1 MAKQLKVHLGFD
13 TNISQVQG
21 EIKNLQQDL
30 NKIMNMKVPV
40 GKTVDTA
47 SLQEAS
53 AAAKELSY
61 HLNQALDTNTG
72 KLDLSKLNTSLQ
84 KGATSVTVLSN
95 KLLQAGTIGQSA
107 FVNLAKSISQAQ
119 YPMFKLNSQL
129 TEMWTTLKNTARW
142 QLSSSVLHGF
152 MGALNSATG
161 YAKDLDRSLNDIR
174 IVTGLNTDKMTEFAA
189 AANKAAK
196 ELNTTT
202 TAYSDAALIFYQQGL
217 GTKEVEERTAAVI
230 KMANVTRD
238 SETEVSS
245 YMTAIWENFANEKQ
259 SLEEY
264 ADVITA
270 LGAATA
276 ASSAEIAGGLEKFAA
291 IGQQIGL
298 SYDYATTALATV
310 VANTRQSEEVVGT
323 AFKTIF
329 ARIQGLNLG
338 ETLDDGTTLN
348 KYSDALRK
356 VGINIKDATGELKD
370 MDVILNEMG
379 NTWNTLSRDQQVAL
393 AQTVAGTRQY
403 TQLIA
408 LMDAWQTSFQD
419 NLNVA
424 QNSNGALQKQ
434 ADIYADS
441 WEAARD
447 RVTAAAEGIYD
458 SLINPDFMKDFN
470 NVLADVLG
478 GVENLIDGLGGLGG
492 LVTSVGSFV
501 LSLVAHKIQPAIQ
514 NLALNIKSLFVTSQ
528 QQARQ
533 LVTQIQS
540 KNTSEMNSG
549 HYDTA
554 QKQALQNAN
563 VLSEARAR
571 LTVVSKNLTDQERL
585 LYQTDIDN
593 ITLQATRA
601 EQLAA
606 NITQI
611 EKQTQLLRSSA
622 DAATENN
629 SAIKIYNQLLKE
641 QQELSMEALTRIKN
655 GGGTGDRAA
664 YNEAEMAISELQARK
679 VELNQTMNESTA
691 HLMQEYEALR
701 KGTLSTDKFAAAAK
715 GAIVPWQNLIKKLSQ
730 DISPDNIDAY
740 KSSLEMINKTM
751 PSIMRNSKQVREAM
765 FNAFNA
771 AQPEDFETALEQV
784 QEALGEVDITADNV
798 TQTMR
803 DMNPV
808 AFKELK
814 VLLDQLVTDEVE
826 LKSVNDQLLQSLDN
840 FNPSHLI
847 TGVERLTA
855 AAAAMGQISM
865 MASSINSLISTWG
878 DENATFGEKLS
889 TSLMSISLLVPG
901 LISSFNSLNTVLQGT
916 AFYEGVV
923 SAVMGL
929 LNKDLDVRAA
939 KILLLTKVKQGELT
953 TDQLRIVTIGAVSA
967 ALGKEKLGLDAN
979 KQAYISRLVAQK
991 VANKASK
998 EEIALFLAAKLGIDK
1013 DTAAK
1018 IANKIATDALN
1029 VSLKSLLGPIGLVIA
1044 ALGGIIVVL
1053 QRYTQKT
1060 KEAAAAAKAE
1070 AQESAEAA
1078 KQKAQALADEQK
1090 ALSSLYDQYVDLSA
1104 QMDGSTSAKEALK
1117 SKTEELCE
1125 ALGIEWDALD
1135 KLQNKY
1141 GSVEKKILEARR
1153 TVLAGN
1159 IEEFK
1164 DDLKD
1169 VDKGIEYA
1177 VDEVKGKKFSEYDF
1191 GTSTDT
1197 RRVARDEQW
1206 YEYWEWFD
1214 GDDVGYDYQTY
1225 QRPYLNAGGST
1236 NVGND
1241 NIKIKNLFYDWM
1253 YQNHADLLQNETPIS
1268 KDSTLYAQRGG
1279 QSFDFKEGTSE
1290 SVIISATQEFA
1301 KYLQNNAKSLGVNT
1315 SAGSYTWFQDLLADE
1330 GVKEELEAATDI
1342 NNNMI
1347 EALKEMA
1354 QIDTDLSGNDI
1365 KYIQTIEEYNAYKE
1379 QWKKQFEAAA
1389 KEQNVDISHIT
1400 DTMLEEMA
1408 NSYLQQFEHISKVV
1422 EENDASLMIAKKLG
1436 ISKESVDALAAEYED
1451 FFTFVAQIDFDKVKT
1466 KDQFEQALNILQAQA
1481 DADHIQLTIDTISSA
1496 KGKLKQGMGLSEYD
1510 AFEQESGIAWGT
1522 KDKVTGQYIVDY
1534 GEFLRMSYEQQT
1546 DYLDQLE
1553 QNYITKQINA
1563 FNSQKQAL
1571 TNQISE
1577 YQTELESLGK
1587 KAQNSRGILSYV
1599 DATRF
1604 AELVNLI
1611 ATAKE
1616 SLPELDGRLSA
1627 LSRGL
1632 MSSVTTLEELETV
1645 TQQILS
1651 DGGKVYLE
1659 DYAAVILK
1667 VAESYKYCTEEAK
1680 AYEEACKSGDD
1691 ALIAEAEAA
1700 LRDEMALEDL
1710 TKQYDLNIDVVKIQA
1725 KQLMQDTKLKLTD
1738 IKAAEKLA
1746 IANQRLNKGVTTLS
1760 KNWESWNEILRSS
1773 DKTSVDYAK
1782 TIQEASEALAD
1793 LTGSISADSIPTTF
1807 WEVATNIDLLERAS
1821 QGEIQAI
1828 NLLGL
1833 ELAKSTVYA
1842 REFNAEI
1849 AENATE
1855 QGLLDRNF
1863 GLEEFNTYSQNVY
1876 EGIVALQKAIET
1888 NTLDETKSINDI
1900 LNTGREGWVES
1911 LNQMA
1916 IATGMSVD
1924 EMNEILNQ
1932 LGVQTH
1938 VTVKDVEQQM
1948 SVPTYTEVVEP
1959 TADIDINGDGKG
1971 DGVRGYR
1978 RYTIPGPSK
1987 TVKGTV
1993 QVAQISTED
2002 GKEPDINYVG
2012 SGGSSAGVSSSSLP
2026 PLEEPQDPGRAD
2038 KAQSKDP
2045 EVERNQKILFTLEKL
2060 EKEYDRISQAKERAF
2075 GLKKLDLI
2083 KSERDAIKNL
2093 IDSESAYVETLEE
2106 QLKTDAATLAALGIA
2121 IDEDGFVADL
2131 AKGADY
2137 SAYNKHVDDWNKWD
2151 AATQAEMDAEYK
2163 GQLNSSGHY
2172 ASGYLDYFSYLKD
2185 DADDAYEKAQ
2195 DAIEQYKKTQSDL
2208 EAAKDEALN
2217 YQNAYFDNLL
2227 EGTSYIVEIKL
2238 DIQDRD
2244 MRYLE
2249 FLLERIEDTSYNAAK
2264 SIAMIGIQGANA
2276 FKQINAAKEGL
2287 VGILQ
2292 NHGMDAKSAQSII
2305 DSNNFKSLTG
2315 MDFTEEEMS
2324 TMDDWIESIFEKN
2337 STLLEMREAAWQN
2350 VRDEFNEYLEDM
2362 DKGIEKIDHL
2372 NSITN
2377 TYKNIVDILGV
2388 GVLGISNE
2396 LIEDLNKASVKQSTN
2411 ALKAAQSELEA
2422 LKEARAKTLAID
2434 TEGWSEDALREH
2446 QQTLDEMEESIMA
2459 AEEKAMGY
2467 WEQALQAATDA
2478 WHTSVTH
2485 IVDEFED
2492 KIAGAMGSL
2501 SELQE
2506 SFDRASEIDS
2516 RYVEEYEKIYELS
2529 KLTRQINKDID
2540 ASDNLHVKQELRD
2553 LAEEIAEIEASGA
2566 EMSEYDLENLQRR
2579 YELKKAEL
2587 ALEEAQGAKSSVS
2600 MVRGSDGSYN
2610 YVYTASEEDVAAAE
2624 QTYEDKLYAMQQA
2637 NAEYINNLQS
2647 QIIQTQTECAEAIR
2661 ALQEDT
2667 TLSTEEYEAKVAEIT
2682 QYYEGQLG
2690 YYSDEL
2696 NGVLGNNQTLYE
2708 TDWQKYSEATGY
2720 KIAADKDYVDDFR
2733 ETNLAL
2739 VTEYDSLAAYQ
2750 MSFNSSV
2757 ETLLV
2762 DLSGAYRT
2770 WQGDIDTI
2778 MQEAGTSLD
2787 GFGEHVD
2794 DMVNGENGVVAK
2806 SDEAAES
2813 VESMAER
2820 MQEAFD
2826 ATIKAITD
2834 WESEWG
2840 NQIDAAIE
2848 KNNEL
2853 IESYNSMKS
2862 IMAEGVDNTS
2872 ASALDALES
2881 SDNNEESNNEPE
2893 TPETSSTPA
2902 PSSATGSGNG
2912 TPEVGDKVTYIGGTY
2927 YEQSSGKGRT
2937 GHRGPGGQVT
2947 ITKIKPNANYP
2958 IHVKSSSSAYGW
2970 LKEDQITGFDTGGY
2984 TGNWGDTSGRLALLH
2999 QKELV
3004 LNASDTANLLS
3015 IVDMVREIANIID
3028 LNAAAASGVYS
3039 SLTSAGNVMSGG
3051 AGTTQHVEIH
3061 ASFPDAVDHSEIE
3074 QAFNNLINTAS
3085 QYVNRDR

>member
-1 MAKQLKVHLGFD
+1 MAKQLNVNLGFKAD
-13 TNISQVQG
+13 VSQAHSALQS
-21 EIKNLQQDL
+21 LQQDL
-30 NKIMNMKVPV
+30 NKIANMKISS
-40 GKTVDTA
+40 GKMVDTK

-61 HLNQALDTNTG
+61 HLNQAYDASTG
-72 KLDLSKLNTSLQ
+72 NLDLSKFNTSLQ
-84 KGATSVTVLSN
+84 KGSSSVTDLSN
-95 KLLQAGTIGQSA
+95 KLLQAGTTGQTA
-107 FVNLAKSISQAQ
+107 FVNLAKTISKAQ

-129 TEMWTTLKNTARW
+129 AEMWTTLKNTARW

-152 MGALNSATG
+152 MGAISTAVG
-161 YAKDLDRSLNDIR
+161 YAHDLDRSLNDIQ
-174 IVTGLNTDKMTEFAA
+174 IVTGYNTEKMRDFAVE
-189 AANKAAK
+189 ANNAAK
-196 ELNTTT
+196 ALNTTT
-202 TAYSDAALIFYQQGL
+202 TAYTDASLIFYQQGL
-217 GTKEVEERTAAVI
+217 GTKEVQERTNAVI
-230 KMANVTRD
+230 KMANVTKD
-238 SETEVSS
+238 SEEEVAS
-245 YMTAIWENFANEKQ
+245 YMTAIWNNFAGEKAN
-259 SLEEY
+259 LEDY

-276 ASSAEIAGGLEKFAA
+276 SSSAEIAGGLEKFAA

-338 ETLDDGTTLN
+338 ETLEDGTTLN

-356 VGINIKDATGELKD
+356 VGIDIKDANGELKD

-379 NTWNTLSRDQQVAL
+379 NTWNKLGRDQQVAL

-408 LMDAWQTSFQD
+408 LMDAWQDDFQD

-424 QNSNGALQKQ
+424 QNSNGELQKQ

-458 SLINPDFMKDFN
+458 SLINPDLLKDFN

-478 GVENLIDGLGGLGG
+478 GVENLIDGMGGLGG
-492 LVTSVGSFV
+492 VVMSVGSFI

-514 NLALNIKSLFVTSQ
+514 NLALNLKSLFTSSQ
-528 QQARQ
+528 QQARM
-533 LVTQIQS
+533 LVTQMQA
-540 KNTSEMNSG
+540 KNTAEMSSG
-549 HYDTA
+549 NYDRG
-554 QKQALQNAN
+554 QMQALQNAN
-563 VLSEARAR
+563 ALAEARAR
-571 LTVVSKNLTDQERL
+571 LTVVSKQLTDQERL
-585 LYQTDIDN
+585 GYQQDIDN
-593 ITLQATRA
+593 MNTQAERA
-601 EQLAA
+601 ELLAA
-606 NITQI
+606 NIAQMDKQI
-611 EKQTQLLRSSA
+611 GMLIVSA
-622 DAATENN
+622 DATDANN
-629 SAIKIYNQLLKE
+629 EANRTYNQLLRE
-641 QQELSMEALTRIKN
+641 QQQIAQEALNNIKSGEATN
-655 GGGTGDRAA
+655 GDFTA
-664 YNEAEMAISELQARK
+664 YGEAERAIAELQSRK
-679 VELNQTMNESTA
+679 IELNETINSSTTA
-691 HLMQEYEALR
+691 LAKEYEALKR
-701 KGTLSTDKFAAAAK
+701 GTSTVESFNTSVQEAIDPWKTLVGELST
-715 GAIVPWQNLIKKLSQ
+715 GVTTNNL
-730 DISPDNIDAY
+730 DAY
-740 KSSLEMINKTM
+740 KSSLEMIKNAM
-751 PSIMRNSKQVREAM
+751 PTVMKNATGVKAAMLRAFDAATPEA
-765 FNAFNA
+765 F
-771 AQPEDFETALEQV
+771 QLELSDIQN
-784 QEALGEVDITADNV
+784 LLNTVDINTDNLA
-798 TQTMR
+798 QTLR
-803 DMNPV
+803 QLNPQSFQELEILLNRV
-808 AFKELK
+808 VKE
-814 VLLDQLVTDEVE
+814 EEE
-826 LKSVNDQLLQSLDN
+826 LQGINERLMQSLNN
-840 FNPSHLI
+840 FNPTHLVSGI
-847 TGVERLTA
+847 ERLTQA
-855 AAAAMGQISM
+855 AAAAGQVAM
-865 MASSINSLISTWG
+865 MVSSITSFLSTWN
-878 DENATFGEKLS
+878 DENATIGEKLT
-889 TSLMSISLLVPG
+889 TSLMSLSMLVPG
-901 LISSFNSLNTVLQGT
+901 LIGAFNSLNVVLQGT
-916 AFYEGVV
+916 ALYQ
-923 SAVMGL
+923 GL
-929 LNKDLDVRAA
+929 LHAVA
-939 KILLLTKVKQGELT
+939 KITGDDYEVMAARALLAKGAKEANLT
-953 TDQLRIVTIGAVSA
+953 TVQKEVLWTGILTAATRSEIGALNA
-967 ALGKEKLGLDAN
+967 ETKARLALLAKQIISEKL
-979 KQAYISRLVAQK
+979 Q
-991 VANKASK
+991 K
-998 EEIALFLAAKLGIDK
+998 EEIANRLVNILGINK
-1013 DTAAK
+1013 ETAAK
-1018 IANKIATDALN
+1018 IANKLATDALN
-1029 VSLKSLLGPIGLVIA
+1029 GSIKALLGPIGLVIA
-1044 ALGGIIVVL
+1044 AVTAAIAIYKKL
-1053 QRYTQKT
+1053 Q
-1060 KEAAAAAKAE
+1060 
-1070 AQESAEAA
+1070 
-1078 KQKAQALADEQK
+1078 KQKAENIKQTKESAKTAAEEAKAQADKNREEHENYKSLYEAYIRNKTSLDNSEASKQALRKATDDLCK
-1090 ALSSLYDQYVDLSA
+1090 ALGA
-1104 QMDGSTSAKEALK
+1104 
-1117 SKTEELCE
+1117 
-1125 ALGIEWDALD
+1125 EWDALD
-1135 KLQNKY
+1135 RLQGKYEEVNKDTA
-1141 GSVEKKILEARR
+1141 KKAVAQAKKDIQTTQDNIATIGRNMLIQNTGDTYEWKGAKGTNKSWDIGYQEEGVFANLNEEQFVVDNITEAM
-1153 TVLAGN
+1153 LKAG
-1159 IEEFK
+1159 FK
-1164 DDLKD
+1164 
-1169 VDKGIEYA
+1169 
-1177 VDEVKGKKFSEYDF
+1177 EYDDYMGLPTGDF
-1191 GTSTDT
+1191 LINQYGMSLMSQDAANDYEIDIDT
-1197 RRVARDEQW
+1197 YLKAYETIRDEINRMAA
-1206 YEYWEWFD
+1206 D
-1214 GDDVGYDYQTY
+1214 
-1225 QRPYLNAGGST
+1225 
-1236 NVGND
+1236 
-1241 NIKIKNLFYDWM
+1241 KNL
-1253 YQNHADLLQNETPIS
+1253 
-1268 KDSTLYAQRGG
+1268 
-1279 QSFDFKEGTSE
+1279 
-1290 SVIISATQEFA
+1290 TQEQLSNSEL
-1301 KYLQNNAKSLGVNT
+1301 YMGLQQWVEDNEEDYKRIIELR
-1315 SAGSYTWFQDLLADE
+1315 QDLVTYGDTLAQAQATLTNLDLTDVSTWEDYSTYRDE
-1330 GVKEELEAATDI
+1330 Y
-1342 NNNMI
+1342 
-1347 EALKEMA
+1347 
-1354 QIDTDLSGNDI
+1354 I
-1365 KYIQTIEEYNAYKE
+1365 KSIRSV
-1379 QWKKQFEAAA
+1379 F
-1389 KEQNVDISHIT
+1389 
-1400 DTMLEEMA
+1400 
-1408 NSYLQQFEHISKVV
+1408 
-1422 EENDASLMIAKKLG
+1422 EENDLIPQDIQGNKTKIQTYFEDLADTYLSGYDHVADIVTKHNVMQSIKEKSN
-1436 ISKESVDALAAEYED
+1436 ISDNVLDTISEEYKN
-1451 FFTFVAQIDFDKVKT
+1451 FFTFAAQIDFNQVETEAQLRK
-1466 KDQFEQALNILQAQA
+1466 ALDVLQAQA

-1496 KGKLKQGMGLSEYD
+1496 QDKLKEGMGLSEYD

-1563 FNSQKQAL
+1563 LNSQKQSL

-1587 KAQNSRGILSYV
+1587 KAQNGGGILSYV

-1659 DYAAVILK
+1659 DYAAVVLK
-1667 VAESYKYCTEEAK
+1667 VAENYTYCTEEAK
-1680 AYEEACKSGDD
+1680 AYEEACKSGNDT
-1691 ALIAEAEAA
+1691 LIAETEAA

-1710 TKQYDLNIDVVKIQA
+1710 TKQYGLNIDVVKIQA

-1746 IANQRLNKGVTTLS
+1746 IANQRLNKGVATLS

-1793 LTGSISADSIPTTF
+1793 LTGSISADSIPATF

-1842 REFNAEI
+1842 RDFNAEI

-1855 QGLLDRNF
+1855 QGLLDRDF
-1863 GLEEFNTYSQNVY
+1863 GLEDFNTYSQNVY

-1959 TADIDINGDGKG
+1959 MPDIDINGDGEG

-1987 TVKGTV
+1987 TIKGTV
-1993 QVAQISTED
+1993 QVAQVSTES
-2002 GKEPDINYVG
+2002 GEEPDINYVG
-2012 SGGSSAGVSSSSLP
+2012 SGGSSAGISSSSLP
-2026 PLEEPQDPGRAD
+2026 PLEEPKDPNRTD
-2038 KAQSKDP
+2038 RAQSKDP

-2060 EKEYDRISQAKERAF
+2060 EREYDRISQAKERAF

-2083 KSERDAIKNL
+2083 KSEGEAIKNL
-2093 IDSESAYVETLEE
+2093 IETESTYVETLEE

-2121 IDEDGFVADL
+2121 VDEDGFVADL
-2131 AKGADY
+2131 AKGVDY
-2137 SAYNKHVDDWNKWD
+2137 SAYNKHVDDWNEWD
-2151 AATQAEMDAEYK
+2151 EATQAEMDKQYK
-2163 GQLNSSGHY
+2163 GELNSSGHY

-2195 DAIEQYKKTQSDL
+2195 EAIEQYRKTQSDL

-2315 MDFTEEEMS
+2315 MNFTEEEMS
-2324 TMDDWIESIFEKN
+2324 TMDTWIDSIFEKN
-2337 STLLEMREAAWQN
+2337 SELLEMREAAWQN

-2372 NSITN
+2372 NSITD

-2422 LKEARAKTLAID
+2422 LREARAKTLAID

-2446 QQTLDEMEESIMA
+2446 QKTLDEMEESIMA

-2566 EMSEYDLENLQRR
+2566 EMSKYDLENLQRR

-2637 NAEYINNLQS
+2637 NAEYINTLQS
-2647 QIIQTQTECAEAIR
+2647 QIIQTQIECAEAIR
-2661 ALQEDT
+2661 TLQEDT

-2696 NGVLGNNQTLYE
+2696 NGVLGENQRLYE

-2739 VTEYDSLAAYQ
+2739 VTEYDSLEAYQ
-2750 MSFNSSV
+2750 MSFNSNV

-2762 DLSGAYRT
+2762 DLTGAYQT
-2770 WQGDIDTI
+2770 WQGNIDTI

-2794 DMVNGENGVVAK
+2794 DMVNGEDGIVAK
-2806 SDEAAES
+2806 SDEAAKS
-2813 VESMAER
+2813 VESMAEH

-2826 ATIKAITD
+2826 TTIKAITT

-2840 NQIDAAIE
+2840 SKIDAAIE
-2848 KNNEL
+2848 KNDKL
-2853 IESYNSMKS
+2853 IESYNSLKS

-2872 ASALDALES
+2872 AGMLDGLDSGDS
-2881 SDNNEESNNEPE
+2881 SDDNDNESDTPE
-2893 TPETSSTPA
+2893 TPSTPA
-2902 PSSATGSGNG
+2902 PSPKTGSGNG
-2912 TPEVGDKVTYIGGTY
+2912 TPEVGDEVTYIGGTY

-2958 IHVKSSSSAYGW
+2958 IHVKSSKSAYGW
-2970 LKEDQITGFDTGGY
+2970 LREDQITGFDTGGY